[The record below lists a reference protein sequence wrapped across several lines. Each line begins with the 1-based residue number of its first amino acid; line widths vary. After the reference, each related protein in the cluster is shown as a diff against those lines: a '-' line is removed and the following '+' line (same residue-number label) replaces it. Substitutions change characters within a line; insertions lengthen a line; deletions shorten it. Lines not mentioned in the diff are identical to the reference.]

1 MFFQKF
7 VMALV
12 AVVVAAIAG
21 SAQGLVVGKKAPAI
35 MLEGKHGGRVDGTA
49 WKSGELTGKVH
60 AVFYVDPDE
69 QEINEHVEQALNKEA
84 FPLDK
89 YDSVAIVNM
98 GATWIPNFLI
108 SKRLEA
114 KQKQF
119 THTTF
124 VKDQSKVLV
133 RAWGLLDNS
142 YHVLVF
148 DKSGNVAWSKGG
160 KLSSED
166 VSDLIATIR
175 RNLNEL
181 P

>member
-7 VMALV
+7 AMVLV
-12 AVVVAAIAG
+12 AVVAAAAAG
-21 SAQGLVVGKKAPAI
+21 SAQGLVVGKKAPDV
-35 MLEGKHGGRVDGTA
+35 MLEGKNGGRVDGTA

-69 QEINEHVEQALNKEA
+69 QKINEHVEQALKKEA
-84 FPLDK
+84 FPLDR

-108 SKRLEA
+108 AKRLKS
-114 KQKQF
+114 KQEQF

-124 VKDQSKVLV
+124 VKDQTKTLV
-133 RAWGLLDNS
+133 RAWGLIDNS

-160 KLSSED
+160 KLSEAD
-166 VSDLIATIR
+166 VADLIATIR
-175 RNLNEL
+175 RNL
-181 P
+181 

>member
-7 VMALV
+7 VTVLV
-12 AVVVAAIAG
+12 AVVATVAMG
-21 SAQGLVVGKKAPAI
+21 SIGLVVGKKAPEV
-35 MLEGKHGGRVDGTA
+35 MLEGKNGGRVDGTA

-69 QEINEHVEQALNKEA
+69 QKLNEHVEQALKKEA

-108 SKRLEA
+108 SKRLKA
-114 KQKQF
+114 KQEQF
-119 THTTF
+119 SHTTF
-124 VKDQSKVLV
+124 VKDQTKILV
-133 RAWGLLDNS
+133 RAWGLKDDS

-148 DKSGNVAWSKGG
+148 DKRGNVAFSKGG

-166 VSDLIATIR
+166 VSDLITTIR
-175 RNLNEL
+175 RNL
-181 P
+181 

>member
-7 VMALV
+7 VT
-12 AVVVAAIAG
+12 VVVAVFALAVAG
-21 SAQGLVVGKKAPAI
+21 SAQGLVVGKKAPEVT
-35 MLEGKHGGRVDGTA
+35 LEGKSGGRVDGTA

-69 QEINEHVEQALNKEA
+69 QDMNEHVADALKKEA
-84 FPLDK
+84 FPLDR

-108 SKRLEA
+108 AKRLKA
-114 KQKQF
+114 KQEKF

-124 VKDQSKVLV
+124 VKDQTKALV
-133 RAWGLLDNS
+133 RTWGLTDNS
-142 YHVLVF
+142 YHILVF

-160 KLSSED
+160 KLSTED
-166 VSDLIATIR
+166 ISDLIATIR
-175 RNLNEL
+175 RNL
-181 P
+181 

>member
-7 VMALV
+7 MTVLV
-12 AVVVAAIAG
+12 AVVATTAMG
-21 SAQGLVVGKKAPAI
+21 SIGLVVGKKAPEV
-35 MLEGKHGGRVDGTA
+35 MLEGKNGGRVDGTA

-69 QEINEHVEQALNKEA
+69 QKLNEHVEQALKKEA

-108 SKRLEA
+108 SKRLKA
-114 KQKQF
+114 KQEQF
-119 THTTF
+119 SHTTF
-124 VKDQSKVLV
+124 VKDQTKILV
-133 RAWGLLDNS
+133 RAWGLKDDS

-148 DKSGNVAWSKGG
+148 DKRGNVAFSKGG

-166 VSDLIATIR
+166 VSDLITTIR
-175 RNLNEL
+175 RNL
-181 P
+181 